1 MVKRVEERRYDVVA
15 DVVVAERGEL
25 LAHGVDGDARG
36 VADHRYDTP
45 GVDGVA
51 VCTSDVRARENEDV
65 AAVPRESR
73 NGHAAA
79 SAIANSHDEL
89 LNGKYSSITNTNYS
103 RDCL

>member
-51 VCTSDVRARENEDV
+51 VCTAEMYARERMKMWRQC
-65 AAVPRESR
+65 RERVVTVMRRHPLGKQSR
-73 NGHAAA
+73 
-79 SAIANSHDEL
+79 
-89 LNGKYSSITNTNYS
+89 
-103 RDCL
+103 